1 MLAQGRNTMRLHRFA
16 LAFILLGT
24 VIAAPPTFTAPPAPA
39 ANALIEEL
47 GLTES
52 STPIS
57 KHPKWKPERI
67 IVMLMPKMGTAGAEI
82 ETQFKQAAGDV
93 ELVFVGADSSKLTP
107 QALAGADAVIGM
119 CTTQVLKSADAGL
132 LWIHN
137 FFVGMDYCTG
147 ASETQLRDVVFTN
160 NKRLSGPAIAEHAIA
175 MLLAIT
181 HNLPAY
187 SQAQRKGK
195 WQMELARDVT
205 FGELKGKTML
215 VIGLGGIG
223 TEIARRAHGLGMRVI
238 ATRSSSREGPEFVEH
253 VGLSDE
259 LLKLAADADVIA
271 NALPLTPQTTGI
283 INKAFFDA
291 AKPGAIYL
299 SVGRGKTTVTADLV
313 AALQSGKLFGA
324 GLDVTDPEPLPKD
337 SPLWHLPNVII
348 TPHVSAAGAD
358 SPQRTMIIAVENLRR
373 YVAGEPLLNVV
384 DMRKGY

>member
-1 MLAQGRNTMRLHRFA
+1 MLSLERNTMRLHRYWLA
-16 LAFILLGT
+16 LVFLAAVIASPLT
-24 VIAAPPTFTAPPAPA
+24 IAAPQTPA
-39 ANALIEEL
+39 AKALIEEL

-52 STPIS
+52 STPIAR
-57 KHPKWKPERI
+57 HPNWKPERI
-67 IVMLMPKMGTAGAEI
+67 VVMQMPRMGSASAEF
-82 ETQFKQAAGDV
+82 ETQLKQAAGDA
-93 ELVFVGADSSKLTP
+93 ELVFLGANSSKLTP

-119 CTTQVLKSADAGL
+119 CTTQVLKNADAGL

-137 FFVGMDYCTG
+137 IFVGMDYCTG
-147 ASETQLRDVVFTN
+147 ASETQLRDIVFTN

-187 SQAQRKGK
+187 SDAQRNGE
-195 WQMELARDVT
+195 WQMELAKDVT
-205 FGELKGKTML
+205 FGELKGRTML

-238 ATRSSSREGPEFVEH
+238 ATRSSSRDGPDFVEH

-259 LLKLAADADVIA
+259 LLKLAAEADVIA

-283 INKAFFDA
+283 VNKAFFDA

-313 AALQSGKLFGA
+313 AALQAGKLFGA

-337 SPLWHLPNVII
+337 NPLWGVRNVII